1 MCQKKANIVLCHQFW
16 HLDKKNPLEINF
28 RYLILSHKVKLLRER
43 PWVFQLVCLESS
55 EMQILGNRLYQHSAE
70 HETAGDTVSFVNQS
84 DLPCAVSPT
93 HIAIQDLTAG
103 WFTPGL
109 IYIFEGHS
117 RSINDI
123 IIYCVLSSLYMLFRF
138 NARNMFIDHDSLHE
152 HFSVLTSFTTIKQM
166 VSNVFIQLST
176 PVIIK
181 FSMIHLEFEIYKQPI
196 NLLLYILYIYMLY
209 S

>member
-84 DLPCAVSPT
+84 DLPCAVSPDR
-93 HIAIQDLTAG
+93 HSNTALDC
-103 WFTPGL
+103 WVV
-109 IYIFEGHS
+109 HS
-117 RSINDI
+117 RPHLHFWRTLKEHQWHHYLLCALI
-123 IIYCVLSSLYMLFRF
+123 
-138 NARNMFIDHDSLHE
+138 SLH
-152 HFSVLTSFTTIKQM
+152 
-166 VSNVFIQLST
+166 
-176 PVIIK
+176 VI
-181 FSMIHLEFEIYKQPI
+181 
-196 NLLLYILYIYMLY
+196 
-209 S
+209 